1 MSAPLPAGLRA
12 ITLDLDDTLW
22 PIAPVIEQAEA
33 ALHAWLARHAPA
45 VAERFDT
52 EALRLLR
59 DDVARDHPDWA
70 HDFTRI
76 RHVSIG
82 IALQRCGHD
91 PLMADAAFAAF
102 FEARNMLQPY
112 PGVPEALARLAA
124 RWPLLA
130 LTNGNADLSR
140 QPFGRHFRG
149 TVSAREFGIGKP
161 DVRIFHEAARRLGVA
176 PHELL
181 HVGDDWLLD
190 VQGARAAGCHT
201 AWIRHPH
208 AQVPAEGTAGTWVV
222 GGLVELADRLL
233 AG

>member
-1 MSAPLPAGLRA
+1 MGAAGGAIRA

-22 PIAPVIEQAEA
+22 PIAPVIAEA
-33 ALHAWLARHAPA
+33 EATLHAWLARHAPA
-45 VAERFDT
+45 VAGRFDI

-91 PLMADAAFAAF
+91 PALADAAFAAF
-102 FEARNMLQPY
+102 FEARNRVQPF
-112 PGVPEALARLAA
+112 PGVPEALARLAG

-130 LTNGNADLSR
+130 LTNGNAELAR
-140 QPFGRHFRG
+140 QPFGRHFQG
-149 TVSAREFGIGKP
+149 VLSARGFGVGKP
-161 DVRIFHEAARRLGVA
+161 DARIFHEAARRLGVA
-176 PHELL
+176 PRQVL
-181 HVGDDWLLD
+181 HIGDDWLLD
-190 VQGARAAGCHT
+190 VRGARAAGMQA
-201 AWIRHPH
+201 AWVRHAH
-208 AQVPAEGTAGTWVV
+208 APEPEEGCAGVRV
-222 GGLVELADRLL
+222 AAGLPELADVLL

>member
-1 MSAPLPAGLRA
+1 VSAPLPAGLRA

-102 FEARNMLQPY
+102 FEARNTLQPY

-149 TVSAREFGIGKP
+149 TVSAREFGI
-161 DVRIFHEAARRLGVA
+161 FLEAARRLGVA
-176 PHELL
+176 PNEVL

-208 AQVPAEGTAGTWVV
+208 AQPPAEGTAGTWVV
-222 GGLVELADRLL
+222 GGLVELTERLL